1 MKTLMTVTLSLLL
14 AAGAAWAERP
24 DGGQH
29 SQDKRAE
36 RMAHMQKQLGLS
48 DDQVSQ
54 MKEVRSNGGSRED
67 MRAILSDD
75 QQAQMHE
82 LRKQRQARHEGKG
95 GRRPPPQNEDEG
107 EGEQD

>member
-1 MKTLMTVTLSLLL
+1 MKTLITVTLSLLL

-36 RMAHMQKQLGLS
+36 RMAHMQQQLGLS
-48 DDQVSQ
+48 DDQVAQ
-54 MKEVRSNGGSRED
+54 MKDIRSNGGSRED
-67 MRAILSDD
+67 MRAVLSDD
-75 QQAQMHE
+75 QQAQMKE
-82 LRKQRQARHEGKG
+82 LRKQRQAKQDGKG
-95 GRRPPPQNEDEG
+95 GRRPPPQHEDEG